1 MESSDE
7 ESVAAA
13 AILLSLKGKLEA
25 RKKAMWTKPWIGNRL
40 SMGAYHALLQE
51 LKESDNQGFANFVR
65 MNIESFELLFELLH
79 RVAPLIVRQDT
90 SVIFVL
96 IYFLVLVLVLKIF
109 FSFSFV
115 LVFIIFSFSL

>member
-25 RKKAMWTKPWIGNRL
+25 RKKATRKRTRWTKPWIGNRL

-65 MNIESFELLFELLH
+65 MDIESFELLL
-79 RVAPLIVRQDT
+79 
-90 SVIFVL
+90 VITQSSATDCETRHHCDFRFHL
-96 IYFLVLVLVLKIF
+96 F
-109 FSFSFV
+109 FSFSFR
-115 LVFIIFSFSL
+115 FKNIF